1 MSWPT
6 AVHTQWILSLP
17 FMKGLQ
23 KANDKCEKSFKTFQN
38 TGKQKMKILDFAR
51 RPTELINEK
60 LL

>member
-1 MSWPT
+1 
-6 AVHTQWILSLP
+6 
-17 FMKGLQ
+17 MKGLQ